1 MTENVKSTYSLRD
14 LPGMVKVVEIKLALG
29 EFEQMTIQE
38 LGRYAKKVRTKGFR
52 PGHTPVRMVENQYGA
67 EIKEEVRERLLNN
80 LFRRAITENSL
91 SPDGQVQSRVKE
103 VAGDKHAGVYEISFE
118 TLPEFDPNS
127 IAGLKC
133 ALVKGAAD
141 QGDVD
146 EALADLQKSHTK
158 WQESALASAKG
169 HRVSLAYTMTVE
181 GKPFQPAGEGQMHMD
196 LVLGEK
202 HPLAELPEKLFDVRP
217 GDHRRIEVKF
227 PDNFSGTEL
236 AGKTAVL
243 ETDIEKV
250 CTATVP
256 DLDDDFARQ
265 ADPNS
270 GSMDRLVENIRKF
283 LSHEAER
290 LARTLNRTRIRDLL
304 LANFEMPLPPEMV
317 KHSTQKF
324 IESLENTATQN
335 NPRRAP
341 VDKADATKRV
351 RQDMILGVIFSALA
365 RHHRCTAS
373 AERVGELVK
382 ADAQISKNPRAAWRK
397 IMKTPEQR
405 RHYENIVIEE
415 MIFEHIFKAIDGG
428 YEPLSLRELRRLS
441 AQPPT
446 PTATVAQSAPAALP
460 ASANAKANANA
471 SASAPAP
478 TPSDAPA

>member
-14 LPGMVKVVEIKLALG
+14 LPDMVKVVEIKLALG
-29 EFEQMTIQE
+29 EFEQMTSQE

-52 PGHTPVRMVENQYGA
+52 PGHTPLRMVANQYGA
-67 EIKEEVRERLLNN
+67 EIKEEVRERLLNK
-80 LFRRAITENSL
+80 LFRRAIAENSL

-118 TLPEFDPNS
+118 TLPEFDPGS

-133 ALVKGAAD
+133 ALVKGSAD
-141 QGDVD
+141 QGDTD
-146 EALADLQKSHTK
+146 EALADLQKRHIK
-158 WQESALASAKG
+158 WQESTLASANG
-169 HRVSLAYTMTVE
+169 HRVSFAYTMTVE
-181 GKPFQPAGEGQMHMD
+181 GKPFQPGGEEQMRME

-202 HPLAELPEKLFDVRP
+202 HLLAELPEKLFGVRP
-217 GDHRRIEVKF
+217 GDHRRIEAKF
-227 PDNFSGTEL
+227 PENFSGTEL

-250 CTATVP
+250 CTPVFP

-265 ADPNS
+265 ADPGS
-270 GSMDRLVENIRKF
+270 GTMERLTENIRKF
-283 LSHEAER
+283 LTHEAER

-304 LANFEMPLPPEMV
+304 LANFELPLPPEMV

-324 IESLENTATQN
+324 IESLNNPATQN
-335 NPRRAP
+335 NPRQAP
-341 VDKADATKRV
+341 VNKADAEKRV
-351 RQDMILGVIFSALA
+351 RQDMTLGVIFSALA

-397 IMKTPEQR
+397 IMKTPDER

-428 YEPLSLRELRRLS
+428 YEQTSLRELRLLS
-441 AQPPT
+441 AQPPAPT
-446 PTATVAQSAPAALP
+446 TATPAQSAPAAIPAP
-460 ASANAKANANA
+460 ASASTPTPAPNDA
-471 SASAPAP
+471 SA
-478 TPSDAPA
+478 